1 MVEHDGELCVKV
13 TGWMPVYFFLEM
25 CVLMLKVTPSLQSTY
40 IGKHSMN
47 GYALDESYTRDH
59 IK

>member
-1 MVEHDGELCVKV
+1 MCEGDRLDASL
-13 TGWMPVYFFLEM
+13 FFLEM